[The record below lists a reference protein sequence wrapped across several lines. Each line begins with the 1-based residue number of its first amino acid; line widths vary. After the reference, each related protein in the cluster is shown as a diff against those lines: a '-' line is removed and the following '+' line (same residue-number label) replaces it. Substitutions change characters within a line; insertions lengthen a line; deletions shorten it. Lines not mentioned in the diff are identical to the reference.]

1 MNAFN
6 VEIVRQTAEQD
17 AYLDEATQRAVAA
30 KLDAA
35 HLRVT
40 IEEKDQEL
48 QELREHARAASRQQT
63 VIGRRWQEHVDALLV
78 EVRKFAKIYGVDEAL
93 DGKIE
98 QAEDELLSI
107 AVLMEFL
114 VCLAVMEHP
123 SVLYPRPTERTVR
136 VAEAMA
142 RAELGRPGGTVTSA
156 VREALAAAAALQRSG
171 EAHAP
176 ELAPEQPVWQVG
188 DEAWV
193 WTIGPYRVPQLVAAL
208 ITEIKNDGATL
219 VVKWT
224 AKGPEGSMTQSTEIP
239 ADAGRDKIQPRI
251 TRSSTS

>member
-6 VEIVRQTAEQD
+6 AEIVKQTAEPNAQVG
-17 AYLDEATQRAVAA
+17 EATQRAVAA

-35 HLRVT
+35 NLRAT

-48 QELREHARAASRQQT
+48 RELREHARDASRQRT
-63 VIGRRWQEHVDALLV
+63 VIDRRWREHVNALLV

-98 QAEDELLSI
+98 QAEDESSI
-107 AVLMEFL
+107 DYLTEFL
-114 VCLAVMEHP
+114 GCLAVMEHP
-123 SVLYPRPTERTVR
+123 SMLYPRPAERTVR

-142 RAELGRPGGTVTSA
+142 RAELGRPGGTVTVA
-156 VREALAAAAALQRSG
+156 VREALAAAAALQRSDDAVAL
-171 EAHAP
+171 ERAS
-176 ELAPEQPVWQVG
+176 EQPVWQVG

-193 WTIGPYRVPQLVAAL
+193 WTISPYHVPQLVAAL
-208 ITEIKNDGATL
+208 ITMIKNNGATL
-219 VVKWT
+219 VVEWS
-224 AKGPEGSMTQSTEIP
+224 AKGPEGSMTQSMEIS